1 MENSRKPLLILNNK
15 SWRDNL
21 VSPSILPM
29 SMSSCILRSFLSLK
43 NPSFSILVRPIA
55 RNKCSFHSTGDF
67 RSPLDPMI
75 TEILKDKDCFST
87 KPLRFPEAD
96 LQLSNSSTS
105 FREVSMKE
113 CEAFHIARRLEEM
126 EGVAMKEGRPVFNA
140 KDNVVTGI
148 VSESFPLP
156 LESVKELS
164 EENVRPV
171 RAPLLY

>member
-1 MENSRKPLLILNNK
+1 
-15 SWRDNL
+15 
-21 VSPSILPM
+21 
-29 SMSSCILRSFLSLK
+29 
-43 NPSFSILVRPIA
+43 
-55 RNKCSFHSTGDF
+55 
-67 RSPLDPMI
+67 
-75 TEILKDKDCFST
+75 
-87 KPLRFPEAD
+87 
-96 LQLSNSSTS
+96 
-105 FREVSMKE
+105 
-113 CEAFHIARRLEEM
+113 M